1 MCLTKFLCFS
11 QWVKLQLSL
20 YNKGQFECL
29 GGNTEKY
36 KTFSVLIENGH
47 EDIITTSYK
56 IKCIDSARII
66 ANSLLTPVDILTER
80 IHKIKCTDCDCF
92 LEYGSVK
99 GSLLKYKCSS

>member
-47 EDIITTSYK
+47 EDIY
-56 IKCIDSARII
+56 
-66 ANSLLTPVDILTER
+66 N
-80 IHKIKCTDCDCF
+80 HF
-92 LEYGSVK
+92 LQNKMY
-99 GSLLKYKCSS
+99 